1 MKWASATLRAVGITP
16 APEAK
21 AESTRELGYRVAG
34 MVGVNLTVP
43 RPMVKAKAHRP
54 GHRAGRADHEDVD
67 VISRGQVMD
76 DRTRAEVEAEHAVET
91 YKSLISISTEGFKA
105 LQLLN
110 GGAVLAVLT
119 YLGQRHTTGPDVLR
133 AALPMGLFVAGLAAG
148 TLVYATSYLTQF
160 ALHNENMKRYK
171 VGKHKKWLWLSFIL
185 CLASLA
191 LFSFGAF
198 ACLDALG
205 RP

>member
-1 MKWASATLRAVGITP
+1 
-16 APEAK
+16 
-21 AESTRELGYRVAG
+21 
-34 MVGVNLTVP
+34 
-43 RPMVKAKAHRP
+43 
-54 GHRAGRADHEDVD
+54 
-67 VISRGQVMD
+67 MD

-110 GGAVLAVLT
+110 GRAVLAVFT
-119 YLGQRHTTGPDVLR
+119 YVGQRHTTGPDVLR
-133 AALPMGLFVAGLAAG
+133 TALPMGLFVAGLVAG